1 MAKQLRSRGGCREC
15 RRMHRKCTEERPNCE
30 YCVKTG
36 KSCSYD
42 KPLKWGGRSFRK
54 SCFGQVLSTG
64 AVVEQSEQGSSTDA
78 FSFVYGPNQLE
89 SPKRDPQ
96 SPDIAASLLDDTVSS
111 VGQPSSPG
119 TLIVTTSPVGDIP
132 YAGEVSSSLAFT
144 PDVDDTSSIADSVE
158 LTSSLDLVST
168 TRPIQHISGSF
179 ELLPNPAWLPWLSN
193 VDRSL
198 LDHFTV
204 TVTNYL
210 SLHQT
215 MQNDF
220 CTVLLPMALDTSH
233 GTHLLSAIL
242 GLSAIHQISLGSYAD
257 EAYLA
262 QLRFTSLQQLRLQNI
277 GHNASVDEQ
286 SIATALMLCLCDIL
300 AGGEKPRSWRLHLQ
314 GAATMISNYFSN
326 HEPDSGNILVLWRL
340 WKSLQSLSL
349 LLGNSSL
356 ETAARPAL
364 TLAPPNESHYIDV
377 YDGFSTKLLPVV
389 DEVDT
394 LYAESQALQKLELAL
409 GNDDSAVKVL
419 RNAHTTRS
427 EALVAKINS
436 MLDDPVIELD
446 PTSEYSDTSS
456 DFFCLNEAYHVAVL
470 LQVYQRV
477 MNVPITDAAVQ
488 SAVKRGVSCLKQITL
503 HDFASPGVATLQP
516 LFIIGCAAHEQEDR
530 LFVMDWVEKMRQ
542 RYALRNTD
550 SARDFLLEL
559 WQERDSLGSSGPQR
573 QFHQLLGTCIFH
585 VQMLVVVTDI
595 VKAEKEWDLSL
606 W

>member
-1 MAKQLRSRGGCREC
+1 MTNLSNGVGAPSASLVLVKYSQLEQWSNSLNKARVQMVR
-15 RRMHRKCTEERPNCE
+15 
-30 YCVKTG
+30 
-36 KSCSYD
+36 YD
-42 KPLKWGGRSFRK
+42 LDASIYENW
-54 SCFGQVLSTG
+54 TD
-64 AVVEQSEQGSSTDA
+64 GSAA
-78 FSFVYGPNQLE
+78 FSFVYGPNQIE
-89 SPKRDPQ
+89 SPKKDPQ
-96 SPDIAASLLDDTVSS
+96 SPDFATSLVEDTVSS
-111 VGQPSSPG
+111 VGQSSSPG
-119 TLIVTTSPVGDIP
+119 TLNVGASPVEDIP

-144 PDVDDTSSIADSVE
+144 PDVGDTSSLADSVE
-158 LTSSLDLVST
+158 LTSSHDLVPA
-168 TRPIQHISGSF
+168 TRPFQNISSAIG
-179 ELLPNPAWLPWLSN
+179 LIPNPAWLPWLSN

-198 LDHFTV
+198 LNHFTV

-220 CTVLLPMALDTSH
+220 CTVLLPMAIDTSH

-314 GAATMISNYFSN
+314 GAATMISNYFAN

-394 LYAESQALQKLELAL
+394 LYAESQALQKLESAL
-409 GNDDSAVKVL
+409 GDDDAAIKVL
-419 RNAHTTRS
+419 RDAHTTRS
-427 EALVAKINS
+427 KALIAKINS

-446 PTSEYSDTSS
+446 PTSEYTDTSS

-477 MNVPITDAAVQ
+477 MSIPITDAAVQ
-488 SAVKRGVSCLKQITL
+488 SAVKRGISCLKQITL

-516 LFIIGCAAHEQEDR
+516 LFIIGCAAHEAEDR
-530 LFVMDWVEKMRQ
+530 LFVMDWVEKMRR

-559 WQERDSLGSSGPQR
+559 WQERDSLGASGPQR
-573 QFHQLLGTCIFH
+573 QFHQLLGMFTFH
-585 VQMLVVVTDI
+585 VQMIVAVTDMI
-595 VKAEKEWDLSL
+595 EAEKEWDLSL

>member
-15 RRMHRKCTEERPNCE
+15 RRMHRKCTEERPSCE

-64 AVVEQSEQGSSTDA
+64 AVVEQSEQGASTDA
-78 FSFVYGPNQLE
+78 FSFVYGPNQSE
-89 SPKRDPQ
+89 APTINPQ
-96 SPDIAASLLDDTVSS
+96 SPDTAASLVEDSISPIGSL
-111 VGQPSSPG
+111 SSPG
-119 TLIVTTSPVGDIP
+119 ALTIDASLAEGTS
-132 YAGEVSSSLAFT
+132 YAHEVPESRAFT
-144 PDVDDTSSIADSVE
+144 PDIGDTSSVADSVE
-158 LTSSLDLVST
+158 LASSNDLVPA
-168 TRPIQHISGSF
+168 TRPFHNVLGSI
-179 ELLPNPAWLPWLSN
+179 ELIPNPAWLPWLSN

-314 GAATMISNYFSN
+314 GAASMISNYFSA

-356 ETAARPAL
+356 EAAARPAL

-394 LYAESQALQKLELAL
+394 LYEESQALQKLELAL
-409 GNDDSAVKVL
+409 GDTDSAIKVL
-419 RNAHTTRS
+419 RNGHTTRS
-427 EALVAKINS
+427 EALISKINA

-456 DFFCLNEAYHVAVL
+456 DFFCLNEAYHIAVL

-477 MNVPITDAAVQ
+477 MNVPITDIAVQ
-488 SAVKRGVSCLKQITL
+488 SAVKRGINCLKQITL

-530 LFVMDWVEKMRQ
+530 LFVMDWVETMRR

-559 WQERDSLGSSGPQR
+559 WQERDTLGASGPRR
-573 QFHQLLGTCIFH
+573 QFHQLL
-585 VQMLVVVTDI
+585 
-595 VKAEKEWDLSL
+595 AEKEWDLSL